1 MCCEGE
7 RDVYAKGAREL
18 LETKNGAQVMKQTAD
33 SDMIYQAHNIET

>member
-7 RDVYAKGAREL
+7 RDVYAKGTREL

-33 SDMIYQAHNIET
+33 SDISGTQH